1 MTKYRYLLIRAED
14 PADCFAKFLERYML
28 TGFLS
33 LIHPPRLVAI
43 YDDVLVVGVPR
54 EALRAA
60 RAVVA
65 LLESCRTV
73 KVRGTAKKAKATA
86 ASIRNKT
93 WAQQVHSDERYQN

>member
-1 MTKYRYLLIRAED
+1 MTKYRYLLIRTED
-14 PADCFAKFLERYML
+14 PADCFAKLLERYML

>member
-43 YDDVLVVGVPR
+43 YDDVLIVGVPPRGAPRR
-54 EALRAA
+54 EGGGS
-60 RAVVA
+60 AVGG
-65 LLESCRTV
+65 LPHGEGERDCEEGQGDCRV
-73 KVRGTAKKAKATA
+73 DKK
-86 ASIRNKT
+86 
-93 WAQQVHSDERYQN
+93 